1 MRGCDSHGIRLRI
14 LTRKRK
20 RIWATGAKCN
30 LNPVFPCVCA
40 MAAIRQPAGYGR
52 GRPDCGTV
60 PVMVARSSRS
70 APRPLPPAPDG
81 AVLRA
86 VALAYLARFSATRAA
101 VEQTLVR
108 HVDRWV
114 RRAIASGMEVDA
126 ASQAVM
132 PARELIPGIVAD
144 MEGLG
149 AVDDARFSEFRAR
162 SLARAGRSRRMV
174 AAHLGAR
181 GVDEATAGQAMEEA
195 LGARDGEGRETE
207 LAAALV
213 FVRKRRAGPFLR
225 PDADEDEAAQRYR
238 RAMDAMARAGF
249 ARDTARQALDM
260 DVSEAEDRIMRM
272 RSA

>member
-1 MRGCDSHGIRLRI
+1 
-14 LTRKRK
+14 
-20 RIWATGAKCN
+20 
-30 LNPVFPCVCA
+30 
-40 MAAIRQPAGYGR
+40 
-52 GRPDCGTV
+52 
-60 PVMVARSSRS
+60 MVARPSRS
-70 APRPLPPAPDG
+70 APRPLAPVPD
-81 AVLRA
+81 AARLREA
-86 VALAYLARFSATRAA
+86 ALAYLARFSATRVG
-101 VEQTLVR
+101 VERVLAR
-108 HVDRWV
+108 HIDRWV
-114 RRAIASGMEVDA
+114 RRAVSSGMDEHEAV
-126 ASQAVM
+126 QAVL
-132 PARELIPGIVAD
+132 PARGAIAAVVAD